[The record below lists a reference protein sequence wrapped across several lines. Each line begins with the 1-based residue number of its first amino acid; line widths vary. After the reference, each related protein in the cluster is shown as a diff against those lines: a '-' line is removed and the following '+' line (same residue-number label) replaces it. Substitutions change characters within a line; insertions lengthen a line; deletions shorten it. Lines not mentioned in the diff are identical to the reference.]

1 MASYALT
8 CCSTADLTR
17 EHFAARDIQYVCFH
31 FTLNGETYPD
41 DLGQSIPFPIF
52 YQAMANGAETS
63 TSQVNISE
71 YLDFFTPILELSLIH
86 ISEPTRLRPIT
97 PLPAPR

>member
-31 FTLNGETYPD
+31 FTLNGET
-41 DLGQSIPFPIF
+41 
-52 YQAMANGAETS
+52 
-63 TSQVNISE
+63 
-71 YLDFFTPILELSLIH
+71 LSLIH
-86 ISEPTRLRPIT
+86 I
-97 PLPAPR
+97 

>member
-31 FTLNGETYPD
+31 FTLNGET
-41 DLGQSIPFPIF
+41 
-52 YQAMANGAETS
+52 
-63 TSQVNISE
+63 
-71 YLDFFTPILELSLIH
+71 LSLIH
-86 ISEPTRLRPIT
+86 ISEPTRP
-97 PLPAPR
+97 